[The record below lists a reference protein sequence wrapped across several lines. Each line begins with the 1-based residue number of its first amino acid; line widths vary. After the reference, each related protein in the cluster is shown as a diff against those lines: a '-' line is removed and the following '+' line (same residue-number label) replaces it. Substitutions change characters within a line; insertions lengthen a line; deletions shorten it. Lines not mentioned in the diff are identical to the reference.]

1 MALKE
6 CLKKEAANAYE
17 LTVSVDGEIFEKAIN
32 KVYKKQVKKINIPGF
47 RKGKAPRHI
56 IERMY
61 GTEVFYDDAM
71 QECYPDA
78 LYEAAKEQGLE
89 IVAVEKLEAIEAGKD
104 GFTFKTDIIVKP
116 TLTVDG
122 YKGFEIEKKSTEVTD
137 ELVYEEIEKVRDRNS
152 RMVTVEDRAAEIGD
166 TVVFDFEGF
175 TDGVP
180 FEGGK
185 AENYSLALGSG
196 NFIPGF
202 EEQLVGH
209 STGEEFSINVTF
221 PEEYQ
226 AEELKGKDAEFKI
239 NLPEEYQAEE
249 LKGKD
254 AEFKINL
261 HEIKTKELPEVDD
274 EFVKDVSDKETLD
287 EYKVQ
292 LRAEIAKRLAD
303 EAEKDV
309 DNQISEKLIA
319 LATDEIPEAMY
330 DNQASDMVRDFD
342 MRLRSQGMDLNTYM
356 QYMGT
361 DVNGLKAMYKDEAEK
376 RVKLRLVLEAIAAQE
391 NIEVTE
397 EVLDAEYGKMAEA
410 YKMDVEKVKAA
421 VPADSLTEDL
431 KVQKALELVK
441 NDSMALVPYVVEQTN
456 RGERSYDIYSRLL
469 NDRIIM
475 LHDEVNSATA
485 SVVVAQL
492 LYLESQDP
500 TKDISLYIN
509 SPGGSVTDGLAIYD
523 TMQYIKCDVST
534 ICMGMAASMGA
545 FLLSAGTKGKRLA
558 LPNSTIMIH
567 QPLGGYKGQATD
579 MEIHTRYMLD
589 TKARLNRILSENTG
603 KPLDVVKADT
613 ERDNFMTAQEAL
625 EYGLIDKVIDKR

>member
-137 ELVYEEIEKVRDRNS
+137 ELVDEEIEKVRDRNS

-221 PEEYQ
+221 
-226 AEELKGKDAEFKI
+226 
-239 NLPEEYQAEE
+239 PEEYQAEE

-441 NDSMALVPYVVEQTN
+441 NNAV
-456 RGERSYDIYSRLL
+456 
-469 NDRIIM
+469 
-475 LHDEVNSATA
+475 
-485 SVVVAQL
+485 
-492 LYLESQDP
+492 
-500 TKDISLYIN
+500 
-509 SPGGSVTDGLAIYD
+509 
-523 TMQYIKCDVST
+523 IK
-534 ICMGMAASMGA
+534 
-545 FLLSAGTKGKRLA
+545 
-558 LPNSTIMIH
+558 
-567 QPLGGYKGQATD
+567 
-579 MEIHTRYMLD
+579 
-589 TKARLNRILSENTG
+589 
-603 KPLDVVKADT
+603 
-613 ERDNFMTAQEAL
+613 
-625 EYGLIDKVIDKR
+625 

>member
-1 MALKE
+1 MEELKMALKE

-137 ELVYEEIEKVRDRNS
+137 ELVDEEIEKVRDRNS

-239 NLPEEYQAEE
+239 NL
-249 LKGKD
+249 
-254 AEFKINL
+254 

-330 DNQASDMVRDFD
+330 DNQASDRVRDFD

-397 EVLDAEYGKMAEA
+397 EDLDAEYGKMAEA

-441 NDSMALVPYVVEQTN
+441 NNAV
-456 RGERSYDIYSRLL
+456 
-469 NDRIIM
+469 
-475 LHDEVNSATA
+475 
-485 SVVVAQL
+485 
-492 LYLESQDP
+492 
-500 TKDISLYIN
+500 
-509 SPGGSVTDGLAIYD
+509 
-523 TMQYIKCDVST
+523 IK
-534 ICMGMAASMGA
+534 
-545 FLLSAGTKGKRLA
+545 
-558 LPNSTIMIH
+558 
-567 QPLGGYKGQATD
+567 
-579 MEIHTRYMLD
+579 
-589 TKARLNRILSENTG
+589 
-603 KPLDVVKADT
+603 
-613 ERDNFMTAQEAL
+613 
-625 EYGLIDKVIDKR
+625 

>member
-32 KVYKKQVKKINIPGF
+32 NVYKKQVKKINIPGF

-137 ELVYEEIEKVRDRNS
+137 ELVDEEIEKVRDRNS

-226 AEELKGKDAEFKI
+226 AED
-239 NLPEEYQAEE
+239 

-441 NDSMALVPYVVEQTN
+441 NNAV
-456 RGERSYDIYSRLL
+456 
-469 NDRIIM
+469 
-475 LHDEVNSATA
+475 
-485 SVVVAQL
+485 
-492 LYLESQDP
+492 
-500 TKDISLYIN
+500 
-509 SPGGSVTDGLAIYD
+509 
-523 TMQYIKCDVST
+523 IK
-534 ICMGMAASMGA
+534 
-545 FLLSAGTKGKRLA
+545 
-558 LPNSTIMIH
+558 
-567 QPLGGYKGQATD
+567 
-579 MEIHTRYMLD
+579 
-589 TKARLNRILSENTG
+589 
-603 KPLDVVKADT
+603 
-613 ERDNFMTAQEAL
+613 
-625 EYGLIDKVIDKR
+625 

>member
-137 ELVYEEIEKVRDRNS
+137 ELVDEEIEKVRDRNS
-152 RMVTVEDRAAEIGD
+152 RMVTVEDRAAENGD
-166 TVVFDFEGF
+166 TVVIDFEGF

-185 AENYSLALGSG
+185 AENYSLSLGSG

-202 EEQLVGH
+202 EEQVVGH

-221 PEEYQ
+221 
-226 AEELKGKDAEFKI
+226 
-239 NLPEEYQAEE
+239 PEEYQAEE

-309 DNQISEKLIA
+309 DNQVSEKLIA

-441 NDSMALVPYVVEQTN
+441 NNAV
-456 RGERSYDIYSRLL
+456 
-469 NDRIIM
+469 
-475 LHDEVNSATA
+475 
-485 SVVVAQL
+485 
-492 LYLESQDP
+492 
-500 TKDISLYIN
+500 
-509 SPGGSVTDGLAIYD
+509 
-523 TMQYIKCDVST
+523 IK
-534 ICMGMAASMGA
+534 
-545 FLLSAGTKGKRLA
+545 
-558 LPNSTIMIH
+558 
-567 QPLGGYKGQATD
+567 
-579 MEIHTRYMLD
+579 
-589 TKARLNRILSENTG
+589 
-603 KPLDVVKADT
+603 
-613 ERDNFMTAQEAL
+613 
-625 EYGLIDKVIDKR
+625 